1 MNAKPSGTLSIYFCG
16 TEPCTPGHAF
26 GPAIRP
32 HYLIHVVLDGKGV
45 YKRNGET
52 YHLKA
57 GDAFLISPMES
68 TYYQADTK
76 EPWRYAWVG
85 FDGMSVED
93 ILDRTCFQNSCV
105 YFCRDDQEKKEAV
118 ISRILELLDA
128 FLSSGQNSLTLIGHF
143 FEFLGTMQEQEPTS
157 REDYPRQY
165 LARARAYM
173 NNNYSYNIRI
183 SDIASYIGVDRSY
196 LYRIFMEEE
205 HISPKQYL
213 MRLRLQTAASMLRSP
228 QYTITEIAY
237 SCGFRDAAAFCSQ
250 FRRTMGY
257 TPSQFRGYL
266 KEETKH
272 KPYPLDD
279 MSLPDDEH
287 L

>member
-1 MNAKPSGTLSIYFCG
+1 MNADPSGTLSIYFCG

-26 GPAIRP
+26 GPAVRP

-93 ILDRTCFQNSCV
+93 LLKRTCFGSSCV
-105 YFCRDDQEKKEAV
+105 YFCPEDKEKREAV
-118 ISRILELLDA
+118 IARILELLDS
-128 FLSSGQNSLTLIGHF
+128 FLSPGQNSLTLMGYF
-143 FEFLGTMQEQEPTS
+143 FQLLGSMQGQEPSS

-165 LARARAYM
+165 LVKAMEYM

-183 SDIASYIGVDRSY
+183 SDIASYVGVDRSY

-213 MRLRLQTAASMLRSP
+213 MRLRLRTSASMLRTS

-250 FRRTMGY
+250 FRKATGF

-266 KEETKH
+266 ESETKYAQH
-272 KPYPLDD
+272 SLDE
-279 MSLPDDEH
+279 PI
-287 L
+287 

>member
-93 ILDRTCFQNSCV
+93 LLKRTCFGNSCV
-105 YFCRDDQEKKEAV
+105 YFCPEDEKKKEAV
-118 ISRILELLDA
+118 ITRILELLDS
-128 FLSSGQNSLTLIGHF
+128 FLSPGQNSLTLIGHF
-143 FEFLGTMQEQEPTS
+143 FQLLGSMQEQEPTS
-157 REDYPRQY
+157 RENYPRQY
-165 LARARAYM
+165 LLKAMEYM

-213 MRLRLQTAASMLRSP
+213 MRLRLRTSASMLRTS

-237 SCGFRDAAAFCSQ
+237 S
-250 FRRTMGY
+250 
-257 TPSQFRGYL
+257 
-266 KEETKH
+266 
-272 KPYPLDD
+272 
-279 MSLPDDEH
+279 
-287 L
+287 

>member
-1 MNAKPSGTLSIYFCG
+1 MNADPSGTLSIYFCG

-26 GPAIRP
+26 GPAVRP

-85 FDGMSVED
+85 FDGISVGD
-93 ILDRTCFQNSCV
+93 LLKRTCFGSSCV
-105 YFCRDDQEKKEAV
+105 YFCPEDEEKREAV
-118 ISRILELLDA
+118 TARILELLDS
-128 FLSSGQNSLTLIGHF
+128 FLSPGQNSLTLMGYF
-143 FEFLGTMQEQEPTS
+143 FQLLGSMQGQEPSS

-165 LARARAYM
+165 LVKAMEYM

-196 LYRIFMEEE
+196 LYRIFMEKE

-213 MRLRLQTAASMLRSP
+213 MRLRLRTSASMLRTS

-250 FRRTMGY
+250 FRKATGF

-266 KEETKH
+266 ESETKYAQH
-272 KPYPLDD
+272 SLDKPI
-279 MSLPDDEH
+279 
-287 L
+287 

>member
-1 MNAKPSGTLSIYFCG
+1 MNANPSGTLSIYFCG

-26 GPAIRP
+26 GPAVRP

-93 ILDRTCFQNSCV
+93 LLKRTCFGSSCV
-105 YFCRDDQEKKEAV
+105 YFCPEDEEKREAV
-118 ISRILELLDA
+118 IARILELLDS
-128 FLSSGQNSLTLIGHF
+128 FLSPGQNSLTLMGYF
-143 FEFLGTMQEQEPTS
+143 FQLLGSMQGQEPSS

-165 LARARAYM
+165 LVKAMEYM

-183 SDIASYIGVDRSY
+183 SDIASYVGVDRSY

-213 MRLRLQTAASMLRSP
+213 MRLRLRTSASMLRTS

-250 FRRTMGY
+250 FRKATGF

-266 KEETKH
+266 ESETKYAQH
-272 KPYPLDD
+272 SLDE
-279 MSLPDDEH
+279 PV
-287 L
+287 

>member
-26 GPAIRP
+26 GPAVRP

-93 ILDRTCFQNSCV
+93 LLKRTCFGSSCV
-105 YFCRDDQEKKEAV
+105 YFCPEDEEKRAAV
-118 ISRILELLDA
+118 IARILELLDS
-128 FLSSGQNSLTLIGHF
+128 FLSPGQNSLTLMGHF
-143 FEFLGTMQEQEPTS
+143 FQLLGSMQGQEQSS

-165 LARARAYM
+165 LVKAMEYM

-213 MRLRLQTAASMLRSP
+213 MRLRLRTSASMLRTS

-250 FRRTMGY
+250 FRKATGF

-266 KEETKH
+266 ESETKYAQH
-272 KPYPLDD
+272 SLD
-279 MSLPDDEH
+279 ETI
-287 L
+287 

>member
-1 MNAKPSGTLSIYFCG
+1 MNADPSGTLSIYFCG

-26 GPAIRP
+26 GPAVRP

-93 ILDRTCFQNSCV
+93 LLKRTCFGSSCV
-105 YFCRDDQEKKEAV
+105 YFCPEDEEKKEAV
-118 ISRILELLDA
+118 ITRILELLDS
-128 FLSSGQNSLTLIGHF
+128 FLSPGQNSLTLMGYF
-143 FEFLGTMQEQEPTS
+143 FQLLGSMQGQEPSS

-165 LARARAYM
+165 LVKAMEYM

-183 SDIASYIGVDRSY
+183 SDIASYVGVDRSY

-213 MRLRLQTAASMLRSP
+213 MRLRLRTSASMLRTS

-250 FRRTMGY
+250 FRKATGF

-266 KEETKH
+266 ESETKYAQH
-272 KPYPLDD
+272 SLDE
-279 MSLPDDEH
+279 PI
-287 L
+287 

>member
-1 MNAKPSGTLSIYFCG
+1 MNADPSGTLSIYFCG

-26 GPAIRP
+26 GPAVRP

-93 ILDRTCFQNSCV
+93 LLKRTCFGSSCV
-105 YFCRDDQEKKEAV
+105 YFCPEDEEKREAV
-118 ISRILELLDA
+118 ITRILELLDS
-128 FLSSGQNSLTLIGHF
+128 FLSPGQNSLTLMGYF
-143 FEFLGTMQEQEPTS
+143 FQLLGSMQGQEPSS

-165 LARARAYM
+165 LVKAMEYM

-183 SDIASYIGVDRSY
+183 SDIASYVGVDRSY

-213 MRLRLQTAASMLRSP
+213 MRLRLRTSASMLRTS

-250 FRRTMGY
+250 FRKATGF

-266 KEETKH
+266 ESETKYAQH
-272 KPYPLDD
+272 SLDE
-279 MSLPDDEH
+279 PV
-287 L
+287 